1 MELWD
6 AAAGGNALVAIPL
19 ATVRPIVAGA
29 LAPNFQAGG
38 ISLTFD

>member
-1 MELWD
+1 MTLWD
-6 AAAGGNALVAIPL
+6 AVASGNVLVAIPL
-19 ATVRPIVAGA
+19 ATVRAIVAGA